1 MTGCGSRSGPALLFS
16 VLKMPD
22 ATVGGGRY
30 SCAMLADM
38 SVLSMLD
45 RDVYLYSE
53 VDRLIGLRGGT
64 TRRWINGYERA
75 GKQYDPILRSAP
87 RATEWVTWGEF
98 VEARVLAEFREEVPT
113 RRLRAA
119 VESLRA
125 TYRIDY
131 PLAHLRPYLS
141 AANRELTIGGGE
153 VGLEEAQMVVRTGQL
168 LISEGWPVV
177 QRAQLGTDEQGE
189 KYVAELAADDEFPG
203 IVVNPR
209 RYSGQPTF
217 VGRRVS
223 VERLPGWST
232 LASGQKT
239 WQPITG

>member
-1 MTGCGSRSGPALLFS
+1 
-16 VLKMPD
+16 
-22 ATVGGGRY
+22 
-30 SCAMLADM
+30 MLADM

-64 TRRWINGYERA
+64 ARRWINGYERG
-75 GKQYDPILRSAP
+75 GKQYDPILRAAP

-217 VGRRVS
+217 AGRRVS
-223 VERLPGWST
+223 VETIARMVSAGEREED
-232 LASGQKT
+232 LAADYGLSIAQVRAAVDYVAKHGHAA
-239 WQPITG
+239 